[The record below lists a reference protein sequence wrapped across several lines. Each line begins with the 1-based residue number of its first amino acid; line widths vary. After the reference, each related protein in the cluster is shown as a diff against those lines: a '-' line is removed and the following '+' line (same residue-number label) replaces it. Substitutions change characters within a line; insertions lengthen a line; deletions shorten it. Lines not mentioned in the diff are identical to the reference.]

1 MKQTVTLHFPS
12 LDDLYKFSKEVGPN
26 NFEISIRALLLSC
39 DCTDEHIKLAVTK
52 YGATVI
58 QQESGSQ
65 NVSEKCEK
73 E

>member
-39 DCTDEHIKLAVTK
+39 DCTDEHIKLAITK
-52 YGATVI
+52 YRAIIVK
-58 QQESGSQ
+58 QESGNQ
-65 NVSEKCEK
+65 NFSEKA
-73 E
+73 